1 MTNSIE
7 ACYTS
12 GYMTARQRTA
22 LKELIRI
29 FEKDGAD
36 LKIDVRMLTK
46 KGKSKKRATIKVV
59 MGIERGKWLDEL
71 LTKKR

>member
-1 MTNSIE
+1 MTNNID

-12 GYMTARQRTA
+12 GYMTARQHKA

-46 KGKSKKRATIKVV
+46 KGKAKKRATMKIV
-59 MGIERGKWLDEL
+59 MGVER
-71 LTKKR
+71 